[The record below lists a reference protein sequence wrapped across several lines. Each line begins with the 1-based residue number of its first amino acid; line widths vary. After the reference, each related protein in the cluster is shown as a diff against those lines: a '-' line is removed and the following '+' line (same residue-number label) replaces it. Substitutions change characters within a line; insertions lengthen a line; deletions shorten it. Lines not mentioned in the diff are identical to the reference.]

1 MREVDRVVVKG
12 KREPVPI
19 YEILDYHTE
28 ETFPHLMDAVNAF
41 KSGLAYYRSRQW
53 DKAIDGFAEAS
64 FLNSEDQLPRIY
76 VDRCMHFKL
85 EPPPENWNGEW
96 IMKTK

>member
-1 MREVDRVVVKG
+1 
-12 KREPVPI
+12 
-19 YEILDYHTE
+19 
-28 ETFPHLMDAVNAF
+28 
-41 KSGLAYYRSRQW
+41 
-53 DKAIDGFAEAS
+53 
-64 FLNSEDQLPRIY
+64 LPRIY